1 MKKNIRRIV
10 ILIGIF
16 IISGTV
22 YGDGISILK
31 LTSDSIPFNEM
42 RDPVNDSLYNIFD
55 TDPVSSALFSDFTVQ
70 FNMPVTVDEFKIIN
84 GNSSQFKKFGRLKD
98 IEITLY
104 TTSVKDDKKSNKPPL
119 KKTNNKK
126 TEKSIK
132 IRNEQSNDEKENLP
146 VEENKQNKKPEKDK
160 EDKKNDS
167 DKKNSGGLTAF
178 YKTDILLPVIGELK
192 NPLAEEPGNSVMK
205 ETGIKELDKPQ
216 KEKTD
221 IRDSAKSASEGKK
234 EAGKKTFTEKK
245 KKAEGGNTNKVTDK
259 KGITNHHD
267 KLKKETPA
275 QNDELPFKKMEGKT
289 KIEND
294 SEGRVLVNVSL
305 KDIPEEQSIK
315 LGGIYIITAMEI
327 RKRDDFNYPGSDSEL
342 LYFSGL
348 GFYNKGKRLTFQGIE
363 PLKKVYETRFV
374 KALDLSLAGVVF
386 SSFNNDKEVTRVFFR
401 KNGNIDIRDRYKC
414 FRANDPDCT
423 SALMPDKWSIH
434 SGKLLMRFKNEWIPW
449 KYELEYTP
457 EFMNGAEREADSRQ
471 WLKLYFKN
479 ESGFSEN
486 YLYLEKSVNQDWGWN

>member
-10 ILIGIF
+10 TLIGIF

-221 IRDSAKSASEGKK
+221 IRDSAK
-234 EAGKKTFTEKK
+234 
-245 KKAEGGNTNKVTDK
+245 
-259 KGITNHHD
+259 
-267 KLKKETPA
+267 
-275 QNDELPFKKMEGKT
+275 
-289 KIEND
+289 
-294 SEGRVLVNVSL
+294 
-305 KDIPEEQSIK
+305 
-315 LGGIYIITAMEI
+315 
-327 RKRDDFNYPGSDSEL
+327 
-342 LYFSGL
+342 
-348 GFYNKGKRLTFQGIE
+348 
-363 PLKKVYETRFV
+363 
-374 KALDLSLAGVVF
+374 
-386 SSFNNDKEVTRVFFR
+386 
-401 KNGNIDIRDRYKC
+401 
-414 FRANDPDCT
+414 
-423 SALMPDKWSIH
+423 
-434 SGKLLMRFKNEWIPW
+434 
-449 KYELEYTP
+449 
-457 EFMNGAEREADSRQ
+457 
-471 WLKLYFKN
+471 
-479 ESGFSEN
+479 
-486 YLYLEKSVNQDWGWN
+486 